1 MLIIT
6 PCFIISLLKYFYE
19 RGLEALLYK
28 QVTYYMTYQLS
39 SRIQISSHIG
49 HRWLWSMEDWGA
61 MSGLLSHQM
70 SILGANE
77 CQFHI
82 YVFSTRWYNSK

>member
-1 MLIIT
+1 MPVIT

-28 QVTYYMTYQLS
+28 QVTYYMTFQLS
-39 SRIQISSHIG
+39 SRTQISSHIG
-49 HRWLWSMEDWGA
+49 LGDWSVEDWGA
-61 MSGLLSHQM
+61 VSGLLSHQM

-82 YVFSTRWYNSK
+82 YVFFY